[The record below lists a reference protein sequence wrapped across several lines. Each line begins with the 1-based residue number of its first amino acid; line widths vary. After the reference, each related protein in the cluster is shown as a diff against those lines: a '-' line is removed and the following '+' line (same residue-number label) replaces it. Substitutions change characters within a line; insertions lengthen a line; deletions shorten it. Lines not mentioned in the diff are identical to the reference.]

1 MKPEAQKIT
10 LFIASA
16 LLTFGLAYSA
26 QAITSG
32 ADLFGDFLPNS
43 DGLPDIVN
51 LADYNLS
58 DFGDFEDVGTTN
70 GQTPSLGGNPSAAQE
85 RITNL
90 SQSTRQTAREEAQ
103 ELSKLQQA
111 DFEAC
116 QAEAGRG
123 GGMGSGLP
131 GGGSLPGG
139 SGMGSPVGSGGTMG
153 NNEQATREALKSQGI
168 EVKKQPCNGRDYRTV
183 AGGCTDV
190 AGMPQLAVD
199 RLGEMDR
206 EMGGGIVLTGGTETG
221 HKT

>member
-90 SQSTRQTAREEAQ
+90 SQSTRQTAR
-103 ELSKLQQA
+103 
-111 DFEAC
+111 
-116 QAEAGRG
+116 
-123 GGMGSGLP
+123 
-131 GGGSLPGG
+131 
-139 SGMGSPVGSGGTMG
+139 
-153 NNEQATREALKSQGI
+153 
-168 EVKKQPCNGRDYRTV
+168 
-183 AGGCTDV
+183 
-190 AGMPQLAVD
+190 
-199 RLGEMDR
+199 
-206 EMGGGIVLTGGTETG
+206 
-221 HKT
+221 